1 MFSSNSL
8 KALVT
13 AGCLS
18 VAIAGCATGEGYG
31 GGGYGGG
38 GYGGGYGGSQGGG
51 YGGGGY
57 GGSQGGGYG
66 GGGYGGG
73 YGGSQGGGYGSSGQ
87 GGGYGGNYPENRQ
100 PGFGT
105 GTGATVGTV
114 VGGAAGGAIG
124 RQLSKDNKTLGTVVG
139 AAVGAAIGN
148 VIGGYFDN
156 RDLAPRDEAF
166 YGAMQEPQERQ
177 PRRWQNAPTGNYG
190 SITPYDTYRD
200 PRTGQL
206 CRDYEETYY
215 RSGQTYRQVSRA
227 CQQRD
232 GSWRVVSR

>member
-8 KALVT
+8 KSLVT
-13 AGCLS
+13 ACCLS
-18 VAIAGCATGEGYG
+18 VALASCAA

-38 GYGGGYGGSQGGG
+38 SYGGSQGGG
-51 YGGGGY
+51 YGGGSQGGGY
-57 GGSQGGGYG
+57 GGGSQGGGYG
-66 GGGYGGG
+66 GG
-73 YGGSQGGGYGSSGQ
+73 SQGGGYG
-87 GGGYGGNYPENRQ
+87 GGYPENQ
-100 PGFGT
+100 EPGFGT

-156 RDLAPRDEAF
+156 RDLASRDQAF
-166 YGAMQEPQERQ
+166 YGAMQAPQGQ
-177 PRRWQNAPTGNYG
+177 PPRRWENAPTGNYG

-206 CRDYEETYY
+206 CRDYEESYN
-215 RSGQTYRQVSRA
+215 RGGQTYRQVSRA

-232 GSWRVVSR
+232 GSWQVVSR